1 VIKRSAFN
9 RSIAQKD
16 DIRLLTN
23 HEGVPMART
32 KSGTLTVGVDES
44 GLWFD
49 APSLDPANP
58 DVQRLVSA
66 IGRGDMDQ
74 CSFAG
79 YFTDA
84 PVLDGL
90 REVREVQLVDVSNVT
105 FPWYDD
111 TSVGLTGDRAVDRLL
126 VSARSVDGA
135 PLVLTEEQRA
145 NALRSLR
152 AAPPGKTSYGDLHM
166 ALWDAIEAMLQAE
179 TGTSEAWCYVD
190 DWGTDWAVYRV
201 FSYDTYDYGPY
212 MQITWKQ
219 NADGTFKLGAPFP
232 VDKITEYRPVTVAD
246 EAKSY
251 TVAEARALLG
261 V

>member
-1 VIKRSAFN
+1 VKQLERRIIDAKYEVRTNDDGTVGVRGYAAVFDSPSHGEVIKRSAFN

-105 FPWYDD
+105 FPWYDQ
-111 TSVGLTGDRAVDRLL
+111 TSSELTGNRAVDAELVQIRAMPADDRALL
-126 VSARSVDGA
+126 IETLNTLDPAPSGDAPEVKAVD
-135 PLVLTEEQRA
+135 P
-145 NALRSLR
+145 
-152 AAPPGKTSYGDLHM
+152 
-166 ALWDAIEAMLQAE
+166 IEP
-179 TGTSEAWCYVD
+179 D
-190 DWGTDWAVYRV
+190 
-201 FSYDTYDYGPY
+201 P
-212 MQITWKQ
+212 I
-219 NADGTFKLGAPFP
+219 P
-232 VDKITEYRPVTVAD
+232 VP